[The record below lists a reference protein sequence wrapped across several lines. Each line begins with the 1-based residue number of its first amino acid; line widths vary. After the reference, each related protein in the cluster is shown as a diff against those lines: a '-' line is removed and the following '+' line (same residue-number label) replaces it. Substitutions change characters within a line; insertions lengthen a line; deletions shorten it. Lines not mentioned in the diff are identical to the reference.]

1 MAFRSIRNG
10 QTDLTLSLTTPN
22 GTSIGS
28 EVTRGATV
36 RAGFDTIVA
45 VGLLVALGLL
55 LALGVYRN
63 VKRRRQPRAA
73 AA

>member
-1 MAFRSIRNG
+1 M
-10 QTDLTLSLTTPN
+10 
-22 GTSIGS
+22 
-28 EVTRGATV
+28 RGATV
-36 RAGFDTIVA
+36 QRRASTRSSPSV
-45 VGLLVALGLL
+45 LLTALGLL